1 MLSLRSAWRD
11 FRWNRILISV
21 IIWGSLVS
29 IYVTLLVV
37 FSLNVWRI
45 LLLGI
50 PGQIAV
56 LLWFR
61 MFRGHAPAED
71 ENGQAES
78 EKENS

>member
-1 MLSLRSAWRD
+1 
-11 FRWNRILISV
+11 
-21 IIWGSLVS
+21 
-29 IYVTLLVV
+29 V
-37 FSLNVWRI
+37 FSLNVWRM

-61 MFRGHAPAED
+61 MFRGHAPVE
-71 ENGQAES
+71 ENNGQEEP

>member
-1 MLSLRSAWRD
+1 
-11 FRWNRILISV
+11 
-21 IIWGSLVS
+21 
-29 IYVTLLVV
+29 VTLLVV

-61 MFRGHAPAED
+61 MFRGHASAED